1 MKQITERVAEIQV
14 SYQPT
19 NGKKTVIQTSLD
31 AYNVLREF
39 FPTDTIALQERF
51 VTMYLNRANKVLGIY
66 EVSTGGLTGT
76 VADVRLILGVALKAA
91 ASSIV
96 LCHNHP
102 SGNLTPSTADKM
114 LTNKIKEACSFL
126 DISLIDHLILSAE
139 GGYLSFADEG
149 FLHS

>member
-1 MKQITERVAEIQV
+1 MKQITERVAEIHV

-19 NGKKTVIQTSLD
+19 TGKKTVIQTSLD

-91 ASSIV
+91 ACSIV

-102 SGNLTPSTADKM
+102 SGNLTPSSADKM
-114 LTNKIKEACSFL
+114 LTHKIKEACSFL

-149 FLHS
+149 LI